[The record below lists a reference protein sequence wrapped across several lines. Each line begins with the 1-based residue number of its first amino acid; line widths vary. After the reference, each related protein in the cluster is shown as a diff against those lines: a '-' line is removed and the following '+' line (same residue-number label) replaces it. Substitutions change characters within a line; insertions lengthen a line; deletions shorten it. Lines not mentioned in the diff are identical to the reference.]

1 MISSPDYR
9 LVRSHFFYIELKK
22 YGYILLISIIVLAFG
37 LRSYKLTDRPLHTDE
52 AVGAVKFGQLL
63 DHGDY
68 TYDPFEY
75 HGPTMNYLTLIPAW
89 IVGEDTFKDL
99 SIGTI
104 RSVALFFGMLL
115 VLIPIV
121 FLYRFDFRYAL
132 LVSFLVTVSPAMIF
146 YSRYYIHEFI
156 LVFFTFLGIY
166 AYFQWE
172 AHRKWLWSALL
183 GFSVGMMIA
192 TKETWIISVAGFLA
206 AVVVAGNRQAFY
218 QFLVSKHSLIA
229 LGLMLVVIVTFF
241 SSFFTHF
248 EGLKDMSGTY
258 STYLDRAGTK
268 DLHRHPWY
276 YYLELLSFNKGSEYF
291 WSEVSI
297 ILLAA
302 TGSLFLYLE
311 PEETALVRNLRM
323 IEVFSVFLLIIY
335 SILPYKTPW
344 NLLSFYMGLFFLAGY
359 GLINLIW
366 MMGSRWAEVAV
377 ALIFGLICI
386 HLLSQSFIEYRNP
399 ADPSNPWVYGH
410 TDGNF
415 HQVVQTIDSVAMD
428 ESTYIEV
435 VFPGHGYWPFPW
447 YLKKYSQVAYRDK
460 VDFNSPGGE
469 IILIAP
475 SQEGELVEKL
485 YEKPPPGE
493 RFLYLNLFDSTQTL
507 RPNVYFNG
515 YQRQDLWEKR
525 QNINIE
531 ND

>member
-1 MISSPDYR
+1 MISSPEYR
-9 LVRSHFFYIELKK
+9 VVRSHFFCSELKK
-22 YGYILLISIIVLAFG
+22 YGYILLISITVLALW
-37 LRSYKLTDRPLHTDE
+37 LRIYKLTERPMHTDE

-68 TYDPFEY
+68 KYDPFEY

-89 IVGEDTFKDL
+89 IAGEDTFKDL
-99 SIGTI
+99 SIGTV
-104 RSVALFFGMLL
+104 RSVAVFFGMLL
-115 VLIPIV
+115 VLLPIV
-121 FLYRFDFRYAL
+121 VLFRFDLRFAL
-132 LVSFLVTVSPAMIF
+132 LVSFLVAISPAMVF

-156 LVFFTFLGIY
+156 LVFFTFLGIH

-172 AHRKWLWSALL
+172 AHRKWIWSALL
-183 GFSVGMMIA
+183 GLSVGMMIA
-192 TKETWIISVAGFLA
+192 TKETWIISVAGFFV
-206 AVVVAGNRQAFY
+206 AVMVVGNRQAFY

-229 LGLMLVVIVTFF
+229 LGLMLLVMVTFF

-248 EGLKDMSGTY
+248 EGLKDMVATY

-291 WSEVSI
+291 WSEISI
-297 ILLAA
+297 IVLAA
-302 TGSLFLYLE
+302 IGSLFLYLE
-311 PEETALVRNLRM
+311 TEETALVRNMRM
-323 IEVFSVFLLIIY
+323 IEVFSVFLLIVY

-344 NLLSFYMGLFFLAGY
+344 NLLSFYMGLFFVAGY
-359 GLINLIW
+359 GLINLLW
-366 MMGSRWAEVAV
+366 MMGTKWAKVAA
-377 ALIFGLICI
+377 ALAFGFISI
-386 HLLSQSFIEYRNP
+386 HLLGQSFNEYGDP

-415 HQVVQTIDSVAMD
+415 HQVIQTIDSATLD
-428 ESTYIEV
+428 ESTYIEI
-435 VFPGHGYWPFPW
+435 VFPGHDYWPFPW
-447 YLKKYSQVAYRDK
+447 YLKKYQQVAYRDRI
-460 VDFNSPGGE
+460 DFESQGGE
-469 IILIAP
+469 IIIIAP

-493 RFLYLNLFDSTQTL
+493 RFLYLNLFDSTQIL

-515 YQRQDLWEKR
+515 YLRQDLWEKR

-531 ND
+531 HD

>member
-1 MISSPDYR
+1 MISSPEYR
-9 LVRSHFFYIELKK
+9 VVRSHFFCIELKK
-22 YGYILLISIIVLAFG
+22 YGYILLISIVALAIW
-37 LRSYKLTDRPLHTDE
+37 LRSYELTDRPLHTDE

-68 TYDPFEY
+68 QYDPFEY
-75 HGPTMNYLTLIPAW
+75 HGPTLNYLTLIPAW
-89 IVGEDTFKDL
+89 IAGEDTFKDL
-99 SIGTI
+99 NIGTI
-104 RSVALFFGMLL
+104 RSLMVFFGVLL
-115 VLIPIV
+115 VLLPV
-121 FLYRFDFRYAL
+121 VMLFRFDLRFAL
-132 LVSFLVTVSPAMIF
+132 LVSFLVTISPAMVF

-156 LVFFTFLGIY
+156 LVFFTFLGIH

-172 AHRKWLWSALL
+172 AHRKWTWSALL
-183 GFSVGMMIA
+183 GLSVGMMIA
-192 TKETWIISVAGFLA
+192 TKETWIISVAGFFV
-206 AVVVAGNRQAFY
+206 AVMVAGNRQAFY
-218 QFLVSKHSLIA
+218 QFLLSKNLLIA
-229 LGLMLVVIVTFF
+229 FGLLLVVVVTFF

-248 EGLKDMSGTY
+248 EGLNDMLATFTTY
-258 STYLDRAGTK
+258 FDRAGTNG
-268 DLHRHPWY
+268 LHRHPWY
-276 YYLELLSFNKGSEYF
+276 YYLELLSFNKGKYF
-291 WSEVSI
+291 WTEIYI

-302 TGSLFLYLE
+302 IGSLFLYLE
-311 PEETALVRNLRM
+311 TEETALVRNLRM
-323 IEVFSVFLLIIY
+323 IEVFSVFLLIVY
-335 SILPYKTPW
+335 SIIPYKTPW

-366 MMGSRWAEVAV
+366 MMGSKWAKVAIAV
-377 ALIFGLICI
+377 VFGLISI
-386 HLLSQSFIEYRNP
+386 HLLGQTFNEYRDP

-415 HQVVQTIDSVAMD
+415 HQVIQTIDSVAVD

-435 VFPGHGYWPFPW
+435 VFPGHDYWPFPW
-447 YLKKYSQVAYRDK
+447 YLKKYSHVAYRDR
-460 VDFNSPGGE
+460 VDFSSPGGE

-493 RFLYLNLFDSTQTL
+493 RFLYLNLFDSTQAL

-515 YQRQDLWEKR
+515 YLRQDLWEKG